1 MEQHSPGGAGGF
13 ACLHLALAAAMLSLA
28 LPAAAQEPP
37 TTGPALRS
45 DATEVLVDVLVVAN
59 TPLTGVPPGQY
70 QFRAT
75 LMHGKTGVRKSIY
88 VNIE

>member
-45 DATEVLVDVLVVAN
+45 DATEAWW
-59 TPLTGVPPGQY
+59 TSGC
-70 QFRAT
+70 R
-75 LMHGKTGVRKSIY
+75 
-88 VNIE
+88 